1 MKALQEQI
9 FYKEYD
15 QKEIFHTKVQYK
27 KKKGNMHIKIVVF
40 QYGKIFQGLFFKM

>member
-15 QKEIFHTKVQYK
+15 YKEIFHTKVQYK
-27 KKKGNMHIKIVVF
+27 KKKTCT
-40 QYGKIFQGLFFKM
+40 